1 MLFYLNLLVQICVQI
16 DYNLDI
22 HLSNKIE
29 PINLNK
35 KPMGTPLERAM
46 ALEKQMNA
54 ESLQLREVQMRK
66 KIVDQ
71 EKNRLLTL
79 LSEAEE
85 KLGSIHDLRAT
96 PQETC
101 VSVALFAIQD
111 VFVIKIKEIET
122 LQEKA
127 KNQLLKLLDEEKN
140 LEEQLKIDSAKL
152 DRLYDAVCPNAVGL

>member
-1 MLFYLNLLVQICVQI
+1 
-16 DYNLDI
+16 
-22 HLSNKIE
+22 
-29 PINLNK
+29 
-35 KPMGTPLERAM
+35 MGTPLERAM

>member
-1 MLFYLNLLVQICVQI
+1 
-16 DYNLDI
+16 
-22 HLSNKIE
+22 
-29 PINLNK
+29 
-35 KPMGTPLERAM
+35 MGTPLKRAM
-46 ALEKQMNA
+46 ALERQMNA
-54 ESLQLREVQMRK
+54 ESRQIIEVKEQ
-66 KIVDQ
+66 I
-71 EKNRLLTL
+71 EKVNLDKDRLLTL

-111 VFVIKIKEIET
+111 VFGIKIKEIET

-127 KNQLLKLLDEEKN
+127 KNQLLKLLDEKKN

-152 DRLYDAVCPNAVGL
+152 DRLYDAVCPNSVGL

>member
-1 MLFYLNLLVQICVQI
+1 
-16 DYNLDI
+16 
-22 HLSNKIE
+22 
-29 PINLNK
+29 
-35 KPMGTPLERAM
+35 
-46 ALEKQMNA
+46 MNA
-54 ESLQLREVQMRK
+54 ESLQKRKVKAQIEIVNREE
-66 KIVDQ
+66 D
-71 EKNRLLTL
+71 RLLTL

-85 KLGSIHDLRAT
+85 KLGSIHELRAT
-96 PQETC
+96 PQDTY